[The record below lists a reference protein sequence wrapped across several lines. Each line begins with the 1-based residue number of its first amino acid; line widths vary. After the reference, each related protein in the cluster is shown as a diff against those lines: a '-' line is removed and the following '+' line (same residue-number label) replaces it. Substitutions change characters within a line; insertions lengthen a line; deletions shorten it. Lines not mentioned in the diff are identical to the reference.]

1 MKNLS
6 NVDIHEFLSR
16 CKHTRVEGRTITYN
30 NTEYAMPYSTV
41 KVQDVLLEGL
51 RENEKRID
59 LFEKIIKE
67 NSKSRN
73 SYLDIGSNL
82 GVFVRSFD
90 HIFEKV
96 SGIDADRYYIDM
108 CEFLYEEED
117 CDFILADLNIKRIT
131 DFFDSPRDVITALS
145 MIEYINDKEQFVQD
159 LYDLTNELCIV
170 EGHSEDIKKGLDK
183 DYEKILRTQNWKVE
197 RYATTTD
204 AGINAPANTWET
216 GRPLWVCAKL

>member
-16 CKHTRVEGRTITYN
+16 CKFERVEGRKIN
-30 NTEYAMPYSTV
+30 HEGTEYAMPYSTV
-41 KVQDVLLEGL
+41 KIQETLLGGL

-59 LFEKIIKE
+59 LFEKIIEE
-67 NSKSRN
+67 NSKSRE

-170 EGHSEDIKKGLDK
+170 EGHSEDIIKGYDKK
-183 DYEKILRTQNWKVE
+183 YEDLLKSKNWKVQ
-197 RYATTTD
+197 RADFTTD
-204 AGINAPANTWET
+204 AGVNAPVATQET
-216 GRPLWVCAKL
+216 GRPLWICKK